1 MKGRF
6 DMQESIIKMLYTEF
20 VTSSEPSRRNYLL
33 NDRIDFTI
41 KELNKMMN
49 KKQKK
54 KFERL
59 CDDYEKINSEDT
71 ERAFVDGFSFAIQLM
86 SEAYAHK

>member
-1 MKGRF
+1 
-6 DMQESIIKMLYTEF
+6 MQVELIRSLYREF
-20 VTSSEPSRRNYLL
+20 ARGSDPSRRNYLL

-71 ERAFVDGFSFAIQLM
+71 ERAFIDGFSLAVQLL

>member
-1 MKGRF
+1 
-6 DMQESIIKMLYTEF
+6 MQESIINMLYREF
-20 VTSSEPSRRNYLL
+20 VKGSEPSRRWYLL
-33 NDRIDFTI
+33 NERVDTTI
-41 KELNKMMN
+41 KELNKMMS